1 MIYLRGVRTC
11 DLESVLDFMY
21 QGEVNVAQDD
31 LNSFLAVAE
40 DLQIKGLT
48 QNAGGSGGGGSSS
61 SGAKRG
67 PGRPPKSASSTSST
81 PAAKRRKA
89 DPDAIKNE
97 PDMDPSGSGGGTA
110 DDPDF
115 DAGAEGY
122 GAEAGGDDGGY
133 GAAQA
138 AGDDYGGDYG
148 DVGLQGDGGDVSA
161 AAGTS
166 GDQDSS
172 KGRQTVPDVGMY
184 LGGSL
189 IPITS

>member
-48 QNAGGSGGGGSSS
+48 QNAGGGSGGGGGGGGGSSS
-61 SGAKRG
+61 SSGVKRG
-67 PGRPPKSASSTSST
+67 PGRPRKDTSAAPSI
-81 PAAKRRKA
+81 PAAKRRKP
-89 DPDAIKNE
+89 DPEAIKNE
-97 PDMDPSGSGGGTA
+97 PDMDPGGGGGA

-115 DAGAEGY
+115 DAGEGGY
-122 GAEAGGDDGGY
+122 GGAETGADDGGYTAAAGGDDY
-133 GAAQA
+133 A
-138 AGDDYGGDYG
+138 GDYG
-148 DVGLQGDGGDVSA
+148 DVGLQADGGDVAA

-166 GDQDSS
+166 GEQDSS
-172 KGRQTVPDVGMY
+172 KGRLSNP
-184 LGGSL
+184 
-189 IPITS
+189 

>member
-48 QNAGGSGGGGSSS
+48 QNAGGGSGGGGGGGGSSS
-61 SGAKRG
+61 SSSGVKRG
-67 PGRPPKSASSTSST
+67 PGRPRKDPSAASSYT
-81 PAAKRRKA
+81 PAAKRKKP
-89 DPDAIKNE
+89 DPEAIKNE
-97 PDMDPSGSGGGTA
+97 PDMDPGGGGA

-115 DAGAEGY
+115 DAGEEGY
-122 GAEAGGDDGGY
+122 GGAEAAADDGGY
-133 GAAQA
+133 TAAA
-138 AGDDYGGDYG
+138 AGDDYAGDYD
-148 DVGLQGDGGDVSA
+148 DVGLQGDGGDVAA

-166 GDQDSS
+166 GEQDSS
-172 KGRQTVPDVGMY
+172 KGRLSNP
-184 LGGSL
+184 
-189 IPITS
+189 